1 MSTLAQAVV
10 APQVKSTI
18 SFPRPDA
25 CRTSL
30 ETVGANFTRYGL
42 VIVLLWIGALKFTA
56 AEAAG
61 IQGLVANSPLMSW
74 LYRVFSLQG
83 ASNLIGTAEICIAV
97 LLAAKF
103 LSPRASFI
111 GSLGAIL
118 TFAVTTTFLFST
130 PGVLCSTGW
139 SSAEQANSLLKTSCF
154 SEARSGL
161 PQTPAMLAE
170 CGECPNVAR

>member
-1 MSTLAQAVV
+1 LDT
-10 APQVKSTI
+10 
-18 SFPRPDA
+18 F
-25 CRTSL
+25 
-30 ETVGANFTRYGL
+30 GAHFTRYGL

-83 ASNLIGTAEICIAV
+83 ASNLIGTVEICIAV

-130 PGVLCSTGW
+130 PGVLHGLELSGTG
-139 SSAEQANSLLKTSCF
+139 QFLIKDLVLLGGAIRTAADTCNACR
-154 SEARSGL
+154 ER
-161 PQTPAMLAE
+161 
-170 CGECPNVAR
+170 

>member
-1 MSTLAQAVV
+1 MSTLAQSAV

-42 VIVLLWIGALKFTA
+42 VIVLLWIGVLKFTA

-83 ASNLIGTAEICIAV
+83 ASNLIGTVEICIAV

-130 PGVLCSTGW
+130 PGVLQHGLELTATG
-139 SSAEQANSLLKTSCF
+139 QFLIKDLVLLGGAIWTAADTCN
-154 SEARSGL
+154 ACR
-161 PQTPAMLAE
+161 
-170 CGECPNVAR
+170 VR

>member
-1 MSTLAQAVV
+1 MSTLAQSVV

-42 VIVLLWIGALKFTA
+42 VIVLLWIGVLKFTA

-74 LYRVFSLQG
+74 LYRVFTVQG
-83 ASNLIGTAEICIAV
+83 ASNLIGAVEIAV
-97 LLAAKF
+97 ALLLAVRF
-103 LSPRASFI
+103 LSRRASFI
-111 GSLGAIL
+111 GSIGATLI
-118 TFAVTTTFLFST
+118 FATTATFLFST
-130 PGVLCSTGW
+130 PGVLQHGLELSTTG
-139 SSAEQANSLLKTSCF
+139 QFLIKDLVLLGGSIWTAADACN
-154 SEARSGL
+154 ACR
-161 PQTPAMLAE
+161 
-170 CGECPNVAR
+170 VR